1 MRGSAGAPGAT
12 KLDEGSVRIRYSNA
26 LLTML
31 AENDWPC
38 RMPGQLGGDAAR
50 SGSEPRIGA
59 DAGEPSIDTHHGHAT
74 VTRKAKIATAKRL
87 PTIRSSLFMAS
98 APSADRPA

>member
-12 KLDEGSVRIRYSNA
+12 KLDEGSARIRYPNA

-31 AENDWPC
+31 AENDWPL
-38 RMPGQLGGDAAR
+38 PDAGPAR
-50 SGSEPRIGA
+50 RRRSAFRVRPRIGA

-87 PTIRSSLFMAS
+87 PAIRSSLFMAS